1 MRRSIVIA
9 VTLAITTSGCIG
21 VQPPATPGT
30 DTSTATP
37 GGESQPSSPEATKE
51 EEPRSPDDNGTGGQ
65 REPSVFARR
74 ETAPGGVSE
83 FLEAVPGGGIEGPCI
98 VNPPEELPG
107 LAMHT
112 TVIPTSLCGQGF
124 IAGEEIA
131 LLLRAP
137 GGRESP
143 AQITTDDEGAFEWEF
158 ERLPGRLQGEYFAQA
173 TQGEAQVDRTFDVRL
188 DSLTAAVVPRYF
200 PPGGATELVIA
211 GGQPA
216 QSVPVHLYRERSTG
230 GGWDFIADLGPL
242 ALDDNGR
249 VRVELSSRRRD
260 EPATFMVVVEPDGAR
275 IGYWFVLGSS
285 DAAQ

>member
-1 MRRSIVIA
+1 MRMSIVLA
-9 VTLAITTSGCIG
+9 VTVAIAISGCIG
-21 VQPPATPGT
+21 QPQATPGT
-30 DTSTATP
+30 VTSTATP
-37 GGESQPSSPEATKE
+37 GGESPPSTPEPTE
-51 EEPRSPDDNGTGGQ
+51 EQEPRSPGDNATDAP

-74 ETAPGGVSE
+74 DTAPGGVSE

-124 IAGEEIA
+124 VAGEEIA

-137 GGRESP
+137 GGREST
-143 AQITTDDEGAFEWEF
+143 AQITTDNDGAFEWEF

-173 TQGEAQVDRTFDVRL
+173 IQGEAPVDRTFEVRL
-188 DSLTAAVVPRYF
+188 DSLSAAVVPRYF
-200 PPGGATELVIA
+200 PPGEATELVIA

-216 QSVPVHLYRERSTG
+216 QRVPVHLYRERSTG
-230 GGWDFIADLGPL
+230 GGWDFIADLGRL
-242 ALDDNGR
+242 ELDGNGQ
-249 VRVELSSRRRD
+249 VRLELSSRRRD
-260 EPATFMVVVEPDGAR
+260 ERGTFMVVVEPDGAR
-275 IGYWFVLGSS
+275 IGYWFVLGRS

>member
-1 MRRSIVIA
+1 MRRSIVLA
-9 VTLAITTSGCIG
+9 VTVAIAISGCIG

-30 DTSTATP
+30 DTSVATP
-37 GGESQPSSPEATKE
+37 GGESPPSTPEAPEEEEPSSPG
-51 EEPRSPDDNGTGGQ
+51 DNNTGGQ
-65 REPSVFARR
+65 GEPSAFARR

-124 IAGEEIA
+124 IAGEEVA
-131 LLLRAP
+131 LLLRGP
-137 GGRESP
+137 GGREWT
-143 AQITTDDEGAFEWEF
+143 AQITTDNDGAFEWGF

-173 TQGEAQVDRTFDVRL
+173 IQGEARVDRTFDVRL
-188 DSLTAAVVPRYF
+188 DSLSAAVVPRYF

-242 ALDDNGR
+242 ALNDNGQ
-249 VRVELSSRRRD
+249 VRVELSSHRRD
-260 EPATFMVVVEPDGAR
+260 ERGTFMVVVEPDGAR
-275 IGYWFVLGSS
+275 IGYWFVLGRS